1 MKVIK
6 VGIYGEMRFDMRK
19 EISVIKLFIT
29 LLIIITLIL
38 VIQINQ
44 KNKIIDDLYKIIES
58 HNEALIDHNF
68 MLREIVIDN
77 DIIFEMVEAI
87 TGKMLWEME
96 W

>member
-1 MKVIK
+1 MK
-6 VGIYGEMRFDMRK
+6 
-19 EISVIKLFIT
+19 
-29 LLIIITLIL
+29 IILIL
-38 VIQINQ
+38 VILITSLLMYQNYQ
-44 KNKIIDDLYKIIES
+44 QRLIIDDLYRIVES

>member
-1 MKVIK
+1 MK
-6 VGIYGEMRFDMRK
+6 
-19 EISVIKLFIT
+19 
-29 LLIIITLIL
+29 IILIL
-38 VIQINQ
+38 VILITSLLMYQNYQ
-44 KNKIIDDLYKIIES
+44 QRLIIDALYQIVES

>member
-1 MKVIK
+1 
-6 VGIYGEMRFDMRK
+6 MR
-19 EISVIKLFIT
+19 II
-29 LLIIITLIL
+29 LILLIL
-38 VIQINQ
+38 VTSLMIYQNYQ
-44 KNKIIDDLYKIIES
+44 QRLIIDDLYQIVES

-87 TGKMLWEME
+87 TGKMIWEME

>member
-1 MKVIK
+1 MK
-6 VGIYGEMRFDMRK
+6 
-19 EISVIKLFIT
+19 
-29 LLIIITLIL
+29 IILIL
-38 VIQINQ
+38 VILITSLLMYQNYQ
-44 KNKIIDDLYKIIES
+44 QRLIIDDLYQIVEI

>member
-1 MKVIK
+1 MK
-6 VGIYGEMRFDMRK
+6 
-19 EISVIKLFIT
+19 
-29 LLIIITLIL
+29 IILIL
-38 VIQINQ
+38 VILITSLLMYQNYQ
-44 KNKIIDDLYKIIES
+44 QRLIIDDLYQIVES

-68 MLREIVIDN
+68 MLREVVIDN

>member
-1 MKVIK
+1 MK
-6 VGIYGEMRFDMRK
+6 
-19 EISVIKLFIT
+19 
-29 LLIIITLIL
+29 IILIL
-38 VIQINQ
+38 VILITSLMIYQNYQ
-44 KNKIIDDLYKIIES
+44 QRLIIDDLYRIVES

>member
-1 MKVIK
+1 MK
-6 VGIYGEMRFDMRK
+6 
-19 EISVIKLFIT
+19 
-29 LLIIITLIL
+29 IILIL
-38 VIQINQ
+38 VILITSLMMYQNYQ
-44 KNKIIDDLYKIIES
+44 QRLIIDDLYQIVES

>member
-1 MKVIK
+1 MK
-6 VGIYGEMRFDMRK
+6 
-19 EISVIKLFIT
+19 
-29 LLIIITLIL
+29 IILIL
-38 VIQINQ
+38 VILITSLVMYQNYQ
-44 KNKIIDDLYKIIES
+44 QRLIIDDLYQIVES

-87 TGKMLWEME
+87 TGKMIWEMK

>member
-1 MKVIK
+1 MK
-6 VGIYGEMRFDMRK
+6 
-19 EISVIKLFIT
+19 
-29 LLIIITLIL
+29 IILIL
-38 VIQINQ
+38 VILITSLLMYQNYQ
-44 KNKIIDDLYKIIES
+44 QRLIIDDLYQIVES

-87 TGKMLWEME
+87 TGKMIWEME

>member
-1 MKVIK
+1 MK
-6 VGIYGEMRFDMRK
+6 
-19 EISVIKLFIT
+19 
-29 LLIIITLIL
+29 IILIL
-38 VIQINQ
+38 VILITSLLMYQNYQ
-44 KNKIIDDLYKIIES
+44 QRLIIDDLYQIVES

>member
-1 MKVIK
+1 M
-6 VGIYGEMRFDMRK
+6 YQNYQQR
-19 EISVIKLFIT
+19 L
-29 LLIIITLIL
+29 
-38 VIQINQ
+38 
-44 KNKIIDDLYKIIES
+44 IIDDLYQIVES

-68 MLREIVIDN
+68 MLREVVIDN

>member
-1 MKVIK
+1 MK
-6 VGIYGEMRFDMRK
+6 
-19 EISVIKLFIT
+19 
-29 LLIIITLIL
+29 IILIL
-38 VIQINQ
+38 VILITSLMIYQNYQ
-44 KNKIIDDLYKIIES
+44 QRLIIDDLYQIVES

>member
-1 MKVIK
+1 
-6 VGIYGEMRFDMRK
+6 
-19 EISVIKLFIT
+19 
-29 LLIIITLIL
+29 
-38 VIQINQ
+38 
-44 KNKIIDDLYKIIES
+44 
-58 HNEALIDHNF
+58 

>member
-1 MKVIK
+1 
-6 VGIYGEMRFDMRK
+6 MR
-19 EISVIKLFIT
+19 II
-29 LLIIITLIL
+29 LILLIL
-38 VIQINQ
+38 VTSLMIYQNYQ
-44 KNKIIDDLYKIIES
+44 QRLIIDDLYQIVES

-68 MLREIVIDN
+68 MLREIAIDN